1 MQPYLGSQILFSGFG
16 VLSSKW
22 KYTEIGQKI
31 KKKFGNLQNQRC
43 TWRVRAL
50 VCFVTK
56 KLVRF
61 TKYASAELNSKYQM
75 ILTSSLARASVIPT
89 TFSSMISVNGSKI
102 TTAMGAMYRRRF
114 IEFSFSLEE
123 KKKNIQTS
131 QHTKSLVII
140 FSCKSAYKYT
150 YPSEESKIPCSTDL
164 SALAA
169 VAEIHIINPN
179 KWKLGSPCSTWWIQ
193 IRVKTLRSNVITFM
207 AQKNTDIN

>member
-1 MQPYLGSQILFSGFG
+1 MLIAKGI
-16 VLSSKW
+16 K
-22 KYTEIGQKI
+22 KI

-123 KKKNIQTS
+123 KKKTYSN
-131 QHTKSLVII
+131 L
-140 FSCKSAYKYT
+140 SAYKE
-150 YPSEESKIPCSTDL
+150 PGHHLQLQKC
-164 SALAA
+164 
-169 VAEIHIINPN
+169 
-179 KWKLGSPCSTWWIQ
+179 IQ
-193 IRVKTLRSNVITFM
+193 IYLPFRRK
-207 AQKNTDIN
+207 